1 MERCGRIKAM
11 ASSDSSSGGNGD
23 RDVFGSLPNTR
34 PQRRS
39 ARRDR
44 TGAKAKPAASGP
56 ASAGAT
62 AQGKAPART
71 EPNAAAPASAG
82 ARAKPAAPAGAAAQ
96 PKRATP
102 AKPAARAGAAAQP
115 KRATPAKPAAPAAA
129 AKAAPPRAGAS
140 ESATDAA
147 PPRAAT
153 SKIPPAGYATPRG
166 DDGVP
171 RGAELVTTAVQAA
184 GELAQIGLA
193 AGGRALKSA
202 LGRLPRP

>member
-1 MERCGRIKAM
+1 MAM

-44 TGAKAKPAASGP
+44 AGAKAKPAT
-56 ASAGAT
+56 SAQA
-62 AQGKAPART
+62 K
-71 EPNAAAPASAG
+71 AG
-82 ARAKPAAPAGAAAQ
+82 ARAAKPQPAAKAKPAAQAKPRPAARAEPAARGQRAASAKPAAPAKPAAS
-96 PKRATP
+96 
-102 AKPAARAGAAAQP
+102 AKPAAE
-115 KRATPAKPAAPAAA
+115 
-129 AKAAPPRAGAS
+129 AAPPRTTAS
-140 ESATDAA
+140 Q
-147 PPRAAT
+147 
-153 SKIPPAGYATPRG
+153 IPPAGYATPHAD

-171 RGAELVTTAVQAA
+171 RGTELVTTAVQAA

>member
-1 MERCGRIKAM
+1 MAM

-44 TGAKAKPAASGP
+44 AGAKAKPAASGP
-56 ASAGAT
+56 AQADASAKAKPAAGAR
-62 AQGKAPART
+62 PAAGAKPAARAK
-71 EPNAAAPASAG
+71 AAAQAKPS
-82 ARAKPAAPAGAAAQ
+82 ARAKPAAGA
-96 PKRATP
+96 KRDAR
-102 AKPAARAGAAAQP
+102 AKPAAQAEPAA
-115 KRATPAKPAAPAAA
+115 RAKPAAQAQPAAT
-129 AKAAPPRAGAS
+129 AAPPRA
-140 ESATDAA
+140 T
-147 PPRAAT
+147 T

-166 DDGVP
+166 DDDGVP
-171 RGAELVTTAVQAA
+171 HGAELVTTAVQAA

>member
-1 MERCGRIKAM
+1 MAM

-44 TGAKAKPAASGP
+44 ARREGEAGRVGAGEGAAPSRAQAAKAKPAAQASRA
-56 ASAGAT
+56 ASAP
-62 AQGKAPART
+62 KAKPA
-71 EPNAAAPASAG
+71 
-82 ARAKPAAPAGAAAQ
+82 ARAKPAAA
-96 PKRATP
+96 
-102 AKPAARAGAAAQP
+102 
-115 KRATPAKPAAPAAA
+115 
-129 AKAAPPRAGAS
+129 AAPPRAGA
-140 ESATDAA
+140 AQ
-147 PPRAAT
+147 
-153 SKIPPAGYATPRG
+153 IPPAGLRHAARD

-171 RGAELVTTAVQAA
+171 HGAQLVTTAVQAA

-202 LGRLPRP
+202 LERLPRP

>member
-1 MERCGRIKAM
+1 MAM

-44 TGAKAKPAASGP
+44 AGAKAKPATP
-56 ASAGAT
+56 DQAGAG
-62 AQGKAPART
+62 AG
-71 EPNAAAPASAG
+71 AAAKPRPAAK
-82 ARAKPAAPAGAAAQ
+82 AKPAAQ
-96 PKRATP
+96 
-102 AKPAARAGAAAQP
+102 AKPRPAARAEPAPRAQRAASAEP
-115 KRATPAKPAAPAAA
+115 AASAKPGARANPA
-129 AKAAPPRAGAS
+129 AKAAPPRATA
-140 ESATDAA
+140 
-147 PPRAAT
+147 
-153 SKIPPAGYATPRG
+153 SKIPPAGYATPRADD

>member
-1 MERCGRIKAM
+1 MAM

-44 TGAKAKPAASGP
+44 AGAKAKPT
-56 ASAGAT
+56 ASAGDGEGRSPPL
-62 AQGKAPART
+62 GKADGAGEAR
-71 EPNAAAPASAG
+71 
-82 ARAKPAAPAGAAAQ
+82 R
-96 PKRATP
+96 
-102 AKPAARAGAAAQP
+102 
-115 KRATPAKPAAPAAA
+115 AAA
-129 AKAAPPRAGAS
+129 AKPTPLLRPSPPLARSPPASSPPGEARRSGEARGRGSSGRAAPTR
-140 ESATDAA
+140 
-147 PPRAAT
+147 R
-153 SKIPPAGYATPRG
+153 SKIPPAGYATPRDD

-171 RGAELVTTAVQAA
+171 HGAELVTTAVQAA

>member
-1 MERCGRIKAM
+1 MTM

-56 ASAGAT
+56 ASAGA
-62 AQGKAPART
+62 AAKGKAPAST
-71 EPNAAAPASAG
+71 KPTAKADAAAQASAG
-82 ARAKPAAPAGAAAQ
+82 ARAKPAA
-96 PKRATP
+96 
-102 AKPAARAGAAAQP
+102 RAGAAA
-115 KRATPAKPAAPAAA
+115 AAKP
-129 AKAAPPRAGAS
+129 APPRATTS
-140 ESATDAA
+140 KPATDAA
-147 PPRAAT
+147 PPRATAA
-153 SKIPPAGYATPRG
+153 KIPPAGYATPRG

-171 RGAELVTTAVQAA
+171 HGAELVTTAVQAA

-193 AGGRALKSA
+193 VGGRALKSA